1 MPVRKNGKSNPRR
14 AALPSRGAKRP
25 SGEHVRTEVS
35 AGGIVFKRLPQGI
48 FVAFLLDPFGK
59 WTFAK
64 GHVEPGEKSERAA
77 MRETEEEMGLKDLHV
92 VDYLGKIDFWFR
104 SEGVRVHKF
113 VYYYL
118 LEAPPGARGKP
129 QREERIQKIIWV
141 PLGDALAKSSYRDI
155 ESVLKKTVA
164 RLQQNGAAKH

>member
-1 MPVRKNGKSNPRR
+1 MRNNSNRRGDGNHRLGKADHRR
-14 AALPSRGAKRP
+14 RVKPSD
-25 SGEHVRTEVS
+25 SHVRTEVS

-48 FVAFLLDPFGK
+48 FVAFLLDPFSK

-77 MRETEEEMGLKDLHV
+77 LRETEEEMGLKDLRV
-92 VDYLGKIDFWFR
+92 VDYLGKIDFWFQ

-129 QREERIQKIIWV
+129 QREERIQKVAWV
-141 PLGDALAKSSYRDI
+141 PINDALARSSYRDT
-155 ESVLKKTVA
+155 EPVLKKA
-164 RLQQNGAAKH
+164 LAQLKKNES